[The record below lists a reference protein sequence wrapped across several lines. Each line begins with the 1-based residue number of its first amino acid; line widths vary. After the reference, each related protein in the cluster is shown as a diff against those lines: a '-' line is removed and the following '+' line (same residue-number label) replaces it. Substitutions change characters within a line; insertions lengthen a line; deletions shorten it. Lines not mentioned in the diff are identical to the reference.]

1 MQEPVTAWTAG
12 NNSSFTLNSYWD
24 KPTAARM
31 NQYTTAIW
39 YEEEDYTSHRD
50 WEISILGPLNSTAT
64 AGIAML
70 TCSYYWQHCIM
81 SRQPRTSAALS
92 QEDLINPKPFLG
104 LFKIFIYAHRK
115 TGANKMCWHVTTSK
129 QRNTRVLRLDA
140 VLERRPLGWPLQESA
155 ENNQSPHGRNVLS
168 ERSTESK

>member
-104 LFKIFIYAHRK
+104 LLKIFIYAHRK

-129 QRNTRVLRLDA
+129 QEFWGLMQCWREGHLGDPCQNPQKITRALMG
-140 VLERRPLGWPLQESA
+140 EMS
-155 ENNQSPHGRNVLS
+155 
-168 ERSTESK
+168 